1 LYENLMSK
9 DRDELEA
16 KMAAVLDEQIKE
28 LSSELRQILIDDMV
42 TAFENRINVFNRTNI
57 KNRIRC

>member
-1 LYENLMSK
+1 LHENLMSR
-9 DRDELEA
+9 DRGELEA

-28 LSSELRQILIDDMV
+28 LSSELRQILIDAMV

-57 KNRIRC
+57 KNRIRF